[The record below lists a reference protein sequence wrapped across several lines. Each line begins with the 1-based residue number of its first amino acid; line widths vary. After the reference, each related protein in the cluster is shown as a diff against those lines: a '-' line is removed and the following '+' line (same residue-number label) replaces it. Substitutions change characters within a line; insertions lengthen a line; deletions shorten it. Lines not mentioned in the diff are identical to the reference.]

1 MEAKGENRVRVEAGQ
16 KSTQEKGVSG
26 SEEAGWQRVETRKRQ
41 GESAMEEGREKE
53 GEGWLKDSGGKG
65 RWAWA
70 EG

>member
-41 GESAMEEGREKE
+41 GERAMEEGREKE
-53 GEGWLKDSGGKG
+53 GGRERGG
-65 RWAWA
+65 
-70 EG
+70 

>member
-26 SEEAGWQRVETRKRQ
+26 SEEAEGGNEKATRRESYGRTERE
-41 GESAMEEGREKE
+41 GERK
-53 GEGWLKDSGGKG
+53 GEGWLKDSEG
-65 RWAWA
+65 RSGWA

>member
-26 SEEAGWQRVETRKRQ
+26 SEEAEGGNEKATRRESYGRTKRE
-41 GESAMEEGREKE
+41 GERK
-53 GEGWLKDSGGKG
+53 GEGWLKDSEG
-65 RWAWA
+65 RSGWA